1 MIKEKSCGA
10 VIYRSVNRE
19 RQYFLL
25 LNKKNNAQGHWGFPK
40 GHVEGTENEFETASR
55 EVLEEAGI
63 YIVFCGTDRVVSHY
77 SPKPGVEKD
86 AVYFLATIR
95 NNQTVKLQKEE
106 VAEYR
111 WCSFSEAEKLLTFD
125 GNILQKF
132 ENSFS
137 DNSKN
142 DIDKAE

>member
-10 VIYRSVNRE
+10 VIFRIVNGL

-40 GHVEGTENEFETASR
+40 GHIEGTENEFEAAAR
-55 EVLEEAGI
+55 EVFEETGL

-86 AVYFLATIR
+86 AVYFLADY
-95 NNQTVKLQKEE
+95 K
-106 VAEYR
+106 
-111 WCSFSEAEKLLTFD
+111 WCTFSEAKKLLTHD
-125 GNILQKF
+125 SNILEKF
-132 ENSFS
+132 ENSFF
-137 DNSKN
+137 NN
-142 DIDKAE
+142 Y

>member
-10 VIYRSVNRE
+10 VIFRTVNGL

-40 GHVEGTENEFETASR
+40 GHIEGTENEFETATR
-55 EVLEEAGI
+55 EVFEETGL
-63 YIVFCGTDRVVSHY
+63 YIIFCGTDRVVSHY

-95 NNQTVKLQKEE
+95 NNQNVKLQKEE
-106 VAEYR
+106 VADYK
-111 WCSFSEAEKLLTFD
+111 WCTFSEAKKLLTHD
-125 GNILQKF
+125 SNILEKF
-132 ENSFS
+132 ENSFF
-137 DNSKN
+137 NN
-142 DIDKAE
+142 Y

>member
-10 VIYRSVNRE
+10 VIFRKVNNE

-25 LNKKNNAQGHWGFPK
+25 LNKKNDAKGHWGFPK

-55 EVLEEAGI
+55 EVFEETGM
-63 YIVFCGTDRVVSHY
+63 YVVFCGTERIVSHY

-86 AVYFLATIR
+86 AVYYLATIR

-106 VAEYR
+106 VADFA
-111 WCSFSEAEKLLTFD
+111 WCSYQDAIKLLTYD
-125 GNILQKF
+125 KDILTKF
-132 ENSFS
+132 EKSFGIIYE
-137 DNSKN
+137 N
-142 DIDKAE
+142 DIDKEE